1 MATLVD
7 ILQKAEQL
15 FFKFGI
21 KSISMD
27 DLSKEMR
34 ISKKTLYSFV
44 ANKEELVF
52 LVIKN
57 HLHEEKNKV
66 DETVKQ
72 ASNSIEEF
80 VMILMYNY
88 SQINEMNASTLY
100 DIQKYYPQS
109 WDQFTEYKE
118 KYIQVYILQNLQ
130 KGIKEGL
137 YRSELNPEIIALIYV
152 NSIDTI
158 FNISTEKFNK
168 NDIGNMLREYVTY
181 HLHGIVSD
189 KGKEYLH
196 NYLNKTNQ

>member
-189 KGKEYLH
+189 QGKEYLH

>member
-57 HLHEEKNKV
+57 HLHEEKIKV

-189 KGKEYLH
+189 QGKEYLH

>member
-1 MATLVD
+1 
-7 ILQKAEQL
+7 
-15 FFKFGI
+15 
-21 KSISMD
+21 
-27 DLSKEMR
+27 MR

-189 KGKEYLH
+189 QGKEYLH